1 LLLQLHR
8 TKPAGQANLRIR
20 FHGREVDVPLPAGVT
35 ATSGWFDIT
44 RSMPSLQT
52 NARYDYLPPP
62 TPGNEVQKIAHD
74 DIWPTVP
81 PRGDTFCDLSMLCH
95 PLVSPL
101 AVKSWEGAPPLWLNS
116 GEEMLSDEHTIVA
129 ARAAQ
134 QGVRVTWEQYEAMPH
149 VFQMLLD
156 RLEGSKR
163 CMRSWGEFC
172 RKCVERPE
180 ELSTNGK
187 WIEAKTLKETTVDV
201 TKLASLG
208 YEDAVKKM
216 HEAKRRRV
224 EGWEKEAKALPIP
237 NV

>member
-8 TKPAGQANLRIR
+8 TKPAGQANPRIR

-52 NARYDYLPPP
+52 NAQYDYLPPP

-95 PLVSPL
+95 ALVSPL
-101 AVKSWEGAPPLWLNS
+101 AVKSWDGAPPLWLNS

-187 WIEAKTLKETTVDV
+187 RIEPKTLKETTVDV
-201 TKLASLG
+201 TKLASLE